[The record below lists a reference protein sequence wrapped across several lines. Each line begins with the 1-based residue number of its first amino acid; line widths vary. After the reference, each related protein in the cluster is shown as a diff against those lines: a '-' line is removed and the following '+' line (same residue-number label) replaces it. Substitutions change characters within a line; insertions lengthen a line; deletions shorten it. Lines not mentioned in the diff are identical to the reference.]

1 MKKSVKKLGKSVK
14 NWDKNAKI
22 CLKSVKKCKQIETRM
37 DDSENNEYFCKLCNY
52 KTTKSANLDRHN
64 NTNMHKRREV
74 LKKER
79 EIVNKNIYTCNLCN
93 YSTNYKHHYNKHIQ
107 TKKHKC
113 NMLKEETNYTEPIVS
128 TNYVCDVC
136 NKVYKTRSGLYKH
149 KNSKCENKS
158 QTQHQIEY
166 INNDIE
172 TKHKTTDI
180 TDLTDLK
187 NLVLDIAKSNEVIKN
202 LVKDPKIQINNVTN
216 IENYLNI
223 ECKDAIN
230 MSDFIRQL
238 QITLS
243 DILYLGDKGFSKS
256 VERLLVSS
264 LQDMEQTKRPI
275 HCINKKKKTLYIKDN
290 NVWEKDKEHK
300 KMKQVIDTIHR
311 KELNDTLTIMDK
323 HNEYFE
329 DYENLQTKNNIIIS
343 LTGADKDNTLK
354 TITKSISNTT
364 FLQ

>member
-1 MKKSVKKLGKSVK
+1 MLSSSKNEKKRKNVAQKTKK
-14 NWDKNAKI
+14 
-22 CLKSVKKCKQIETRM
+22 TT
-37 DDSENNEYFCKLCNY
+37 ENEPKYTCEYCNY
-52 KTTKSANLDRHN
+52 ET
-64 NTNMHKRREV
+64 
-74 LKKER
+74 LKKGNYGRHMRSKTHLLRTENSDIQKYACY
-79 EIVNKNIYTCNLCN
+79 ECGYFTNKLTD
-93 YSTNYKHHYNKHIQ
+93 YNRHLK
-107 TKKHKC
+107 TKKH
-113 NMLKEETNYTEPIVS
+113 T
-128 TNYVCDVC
+128 
-136 NKVYKTRSGLYKH
+136 NKVGPVELFECEYCKKTYKTRSGLYKH
-149 KNSKCENKS
+149 YQKCIHNNQIDICGNTTNNIVISKE
-158 QTQHQIEY
+158 
-166 INNDIE
+166 
-172 TKHKTTDI
+172 TDI